1 MAGELSNMRWY
12 EGLREM
18 QHGKISVLR
27 KPEAIKRRKIIIK
40 NFIYYFLLSLIS
52 ITMITPFLWMIST
65 SLKEPAEV
73 FRLHSLWWRSLIPK
87 TIVWSNYVETLKV
100 VPFIRFYLNSIF
112 VGLCVTFGQVFTS
125 SLSAYAFSRLRFPG
139 KDKIFFG
146 YIATMMIPGAVIM
159 IPVFILLRFM
169 GWIDTYKALIIPPV
183 FIAYGTFMLRQFFM
197 TLPTDLEDAAKI
209 DGCSLFGIYWR
220 IILPLSKPALATLTI
235 FTFMGNWGSFMWP
248 LLVINRTE
256 LNTLPIGLEYF
267 QSQYSTDW
275 TLLMAGAVM
284 AMVPV
289 IIVFIFNQ
297 RFFIEGIK
305 LTGMKA

>member
-1 MAGELSNMRWY
+1 
-12 EGLREM
+12 M
-18 QHGKISVLR
+18 QNGKSYVLR
-27 KPEAIKRRKIIIK
+27 RLESIKRRETIRK
-40 NFIYYFLLSLIS
+40 NFISYLLLSLIG
-52 ITMITPFLWMIST
+52 ITMIAPFLWMVST
-65 SLKEPAEV
+65 SLKEPTEV
-73 FRLHSLWWRSLIPK
+73 FMLQSSWWRSLVPK
-87 TIVWSNYVETLKV
+87 SIMWSNYVKALKV

-112 VGLCVTFGQVFTS
+112 VGLCVTLGQVFTS
-125 SLSAYAFSRLRFPG
+125 SLSAYAFARLKFPG
-139 KDKIFFG
+139 RDKIFFS

-159 IPVFILLRFM
+159 IPIFILLRLM
-169 GWIDTYKALIIPPV
+169 GWIDTYKALIIPPM

-220 IILPLSKPALATLTI
+220 LILPLSKPALATLTI
-235 FTFMGNWGSFMWP
+235 FTFMGNWASFMWP

-256 LNTLPIGLEYF
+256 LKTLPIGLEYF

-275 TLLMAGAVM
+275 TLLMAGTVM

-305 LTGMKA
+305 LTGIKA